1 MEPASTGLQGLIDDL
16 KSIMMWIFTPEKLSD
31 CTNEDFVLFPRELL
45 ADIGQH
51 ADESDRTTQ
60 GQILIF
66 LYLLICEPVSKAF
79 KSLLSLSFPIYKLA
93 HLPLQDCCKD

>member
-1 MEPASTGLQGLIDDL
+1 MTG
-16 KSIMMWIFTPEKLSD
+16 IFTPEKLSD
-31 CTNEDFVLFPRELL
+31 STNEDFVLFPRKLL
-45 ADIGQH
+45 VDMGRH

-79 KSLLSLSFPIYKLA
+79 NITKPQFSHLQTGSLTSTGLL
-93 HLPLQDCCKD
+93 

>member
-1 MEPASTGLQGLIDDL
+1 MEPASTGLQELIDDL
-16 KSIMMWIFTPEKLSD
+16 KSIITWIFTPEKVSD
-31 CTNEDFVLFPRELL
+31 STNEDFVLFPRELL

-79 KSLLSLSFPIYKLA
+79 KFTKPQFPHLQTGSLTSTGLL
-93 HLPLQDCCKD
+93 

>member
-1 MEPASTGLQGLIDDL
+1 MEPASTGLQELIDGL

-31 CTNEDFVLFPRELL
+31 STNEDFVLFPRKLL
-45 ADIGQH
+45 VDIGLH

-79 KSLLSLSFPIYKLA
+79 NITKPQFSHLQTGSLTSTGLL
-93 HLPLQDCCKD
+93 

>member
-1 MEPASTGLQGLIDDL
+1 MEPASTGLQELIDGL

-31 CTNEDFVLFPRELL
+31 STNEDLGLFPRELL
-45 ADIGQH
+45 VDIGQH

-66 LYLLICEPVSKAF
+66 LCLLICEPVSKALNVTKPQF
-79 KSLLSLSFPIYKLA
+79 PHLQTGSLTSTVLL
-93 HLPLQDCCKD
+93 